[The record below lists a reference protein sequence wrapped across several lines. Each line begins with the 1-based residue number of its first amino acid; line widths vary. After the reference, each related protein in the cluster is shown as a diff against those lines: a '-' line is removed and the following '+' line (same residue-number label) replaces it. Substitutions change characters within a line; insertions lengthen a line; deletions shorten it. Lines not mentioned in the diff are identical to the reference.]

1 MPELAQESIG
11 TLLIDLRA
19 NIAQLQVD
27 MDGVKNVVQKSS
39 KEMSA
44 QMKSDMT
51 ETRQVL
57 ALMRDDFGVGI
68 PRELRASIASVAF
81 LRDAVLGLQDA
92 FIALAFINIGVEV
105 FKKIEEH
112 FTASAEAAKKEA
124 EETHKIV
131 QEAQNAVDAT
141 EKRQLAIELIG
152 KGEEQIAVLKDE
164 ADKKE
169 IKQASMR
176 MASLQAELATKLA
189 IINLTLQEDI
199 YDPGTGAAVGKTG
212 QDSGDEAMR
221 NTLLK
226 EFNKETE
233 EARKQIGELQKAI
246 DEATKDMKS
255 TDDQLFVY
263 EQGLAV
269 SRIKNWGMLAD
280 AQVAQH
286 KDAIEK
292 MQAEG
297 QIGIDQELLSLRTLA
312 TERYNIHLKSLQD
325 ELAILQQDPSRN
337 VQKIEAL
344 QTQIE
349 VLWFNYEK
357 DLTDIH
363 AQGVSQRKQQTAE
376 EVKTLTEAIR
386 FIGEQTKNQGSVALG
401 GIISSM
407 QPNGVPQVAG
417 TLQAFMDSQVER
429 FAAATKDAAT
439 QGKFLDHAMQDLLT
453 PMQKFH
459 IVQEEIAP
467 LMERYK
473 AYPDYVKALN
483 NQLLQANPEF
493 QKLRD
498 ASAEFGR
505 DLSNELD
512 QLVVHGKS
520 FHDVLVSLA
529 QDLEELILKMTVLK
543 PLEDFF
549 GGTGN
554 STGAGFPGFLAHLFG
569 AGGGG
574 GGGGTAGTSFDFDP
588 SIIGFADGGSPP
600 VGQVSL
606 VGEEGPELFVPT
618 TSGTII
624 PHGAFGGGG
633 GSIVNYNIDARG
645 ADAGVEQRIIR
656 AIQASSAQSVQAAV
670 AANIER
676 GKRR

>member
-39 KEMSA
+39 KEMAA

-68 PRELRASIASVAF
+68 PRELRASIASVEV
-81 LRDAVLGLQDA
+81 LRNVVLSLQDA
-92 FIALAFINIGVEV
+92 FVALAFFNIGIEV
-105 FKKIEEH
+105 FKKIEEY

-124 EETHKIV
+124 EQTRNIV
-131 QEAQNAVDAT
+131 IAAQDAVAAT
-141 EKRQLAIELIG
+141 EKRQLALELIG
-152 KGEEQIAVLKDE
+152 KGEEQVAALKDE

-169 IKQASMR
+169 IERAKIR
-176 MASLQAELATKLA
+176 MVSLQAELATKLA
-189 IINLTLQEDI
+189 IINLSLQEDI

-212 QDSGDEAMR
+212 QDAGDEAMR
-221 NTLLK
+221 GALLAQ
-226 EFNKETE
+226 FNEETA

-246 DEATKDMKS
+246 DEANKDVA
-255 TDDQLFVY
+255 TNDDHLFVY

-269 SRIKNWGMLAD
+269 SRIKNWETVAD
-280 AQVAQH
+280 AQVSQQ

-292 MQAEG
+292 MRAEG
-297 QIGIDQELLSLRTLA
+297 QLSIDQELLSLRSLA
-312 TERYNIHLKSLQD
+312 TEKYNIHLKSLQD

-344 QTQIE
+344 QTQIRT
-349 VLWFNYEK
+349 LWINYEK
-357 DLTDIH
+357 DLTGIH
-363 AQGVSQRKQQTAE
+363 AQGVEQRKQQTAE
-376 EVKTLTEAIR
+376 EVKALSEAIK

-401 GIISSM
+401 GLIGSM
-407 QPNGVPQVAG
+407 QPNGLPQVDG
-417 TLQAFMDSQVER
+417 STQGFMSAQSDR
-429 FAAATKDAAT
+429 FASTLKDAA
-439 QGKFLDHAMQDLLT
+439 QQSKLLEKAMEDILT
-453 PMQKFH
+453 PTQKFK
-459 IVQEEIAP
+459 ILQAEITP
-467 LMERYK
+467 LMAKY
-473 AYPDYVKALN
+473 ADYPDVIKALN
-483 NQLLQANPEF
+483 HQLQEANPEF
-493 QKLRD
+493 QKLQQ

-512 QLVVHGKS
+512 QLIVHGKS

-554 STGAGFPGFLAHLFG
+554 STGGGFPGFLASLFG

-574 GGGGTAGTSFDFDP
+574 GGAASTGGFDVAGGMGISP
-588 SIIGFADGGSPP
+588 FADGGSPP

-633 GSIVNYNIDARG
+633 SVVNYNIDARG

-676 GKRR
+676 SKRR